1 MNLLSQLNASLS
13 EIGVALRRPEAFT
26 LRWRDRARAAAEAPP
41 VLVFPVLVATAIV
54 GVALYGMVMR
64 LHEGWGGML
73 LGAVKAPVAAGL
85 AWTVALPALYILN
98 SALGSRLDASTTLLA
113 ALATV
118 SFGSLALLA
127 SVPITWFFGL
137 ALPFPWARV
146 GANLVVFA
154 GVGLCMVDVFLRT
167 MKALEPER
175 GALFAAIWVGLV
187 GVIGAE
193 LMALFSLFHFD
204 A

>member
-1 MNLLSQLNASLS
+1 MSFTARLNESLS
-13 EIGVALRRPEAFT
+13 EVGVALRRPEAFT
-26 LRWRDRARAAAEAPP
+26 LRWRDRERAVAEAPGP
-41 VLVFPVLVATAIV
+41 LVFAVLLGTAVLGIS
-54 GVALYGMVMR
+54 AYGLVMR
-64 LHEGWGGML
+64 LHEGWSGML
-73 LGAVKAPVAAGL
+73 LGALKAPVAAGL
-85 AWTVALPALYILN
+85 AWTLALPALYILN
-98 SALGSRLDASTTLLA
+98 SALGSKLDASTTLLA

-137 ALPFPWARV
+137 ALPYGWARV
-146 GANLVVFA
+146 AVNLLVFA
-154 GVGLCMVDVFLRT
+154 GVGVCMVDVFLRT

-175 GALFAAIWVGLV
+175 GAGFAFIWVCLV

>member
-1 MNLLSQLNASLS
+1 MSLS
-13 EIGVALRRPEAFT
+13 HEVSAAILDVGVALRRPEEFT
-26 LRWRDRARAAAEAPP
+26 TRWRDRRQSPGP
-41 VLVFPVLVATAIV
+41 RPMIFPVLLGSAVLGIAA
-54 GVALYGMVMR
+54 YGLVMR

-73 LGAVKAPVAAGL
+73 SGMLKAPVAAGL
-85 AWTVALPALYILN
+85 AWTIALPALYILN
-98 SALGSRLDASTTLLA
+98 SALGSKLDASTTLLA
-113 ALATV
+113 ALTTV

-137 ALPFPWARV
+137 ALPYGFVRLAV
-146 GANLVVFA
+146 NLAVFA
-154 GVGLCMVDVFLRT
+154 GVGVCMVDVFLRT

-175 GALFAAIWVGLV
+175 SRAYALLWLVLV

-193 LMALFSLFHFD
+193 LMTLFSLFRFD

>member
-1 MNLLSQLNASLS
+1 MSLTRDLRAA
-13 EIGVALRRPEAFT
+13 ILDVGVALRRPEEFT
-26 LRWRDRARAAAEAPP
+26 TRWRDRGLTPGPRP
-41 VLVFPVLVATAIV
+41 LIFPVLLASAVLGIAA
-54 GVALYGMVMR
+54 YGLVMR

-73 LGAVKAPVAAGL
+73 GGMLKAPVAAGL
-85 AWTVALPALYILN
+85 AWTIALPALYILN
-98 SALGSRLDASTTLLA
+98 SALGSKLDVSTTLLA
-113 ALATV
+113 ALTTV

-137 ALPFPWARV
+137 ALPYGLVRLAV
-146 GANLVVFA
+146 NLAVFT
-154 GVGLCMVDVFLRT
+154 GVGVCMVDVFLRT

-175 GALFAAIWVGLV
+175 SRAYAVLWLALV

-193 LMALFSLFHFD
+193 LMTLFSLFHFD

>member
-1 MNLLSQLNASLS
+1 MSLTRDVSAALLDV
-13 EIGVALRRPEAFT
+13 GVALRRPEEFT
-26 LRWRDRARAAAEAPP
+26 TRWRDRRLTPGP
-41 VLVFPVLVATAIV
+41 RPLIFPVLLASAVLGIAA
-54 GVALYGMVMR
+54 YGLVMR

-73 LGAVKAPVAAGL
+73 AGMLKAPVAAGL
-85 AWTVALPALYILN
+85 AWTIALPALYILN
-98 SALGSRLDASTTLLA
+98 SALGSKLDASTTLLA
-113 ALATV
+113 ALTTV

-137 ALPFPWARV
+137 ALPYGFVRLAV
-146 GANLVVFA
+146 NLAVFA
-154 GVGLCMVDVFLRT
+154 GVGVCMVDVFLRT

-175 GALFAAIWVGLV
+175 SRAYALLWLVLV

-193 LMALFSLFHFD
+193 LMTLFSLFHFD

>member
-1 MNLLSQLNASLS
+1 MSLTRDLSAAILDV
-13 EIGVALRRPEAFT
+13 GVALRRPEEFT
-26 LRWRDRARAAAEAPP
+26 TRWRDRG
-41 VLVFPVLVATAIV
+41 LVPGPRPMIFPVLLGSAVLGIAA
-54 GVALYGMVMR
+54 YGMVMR

-73 LGAVKAPVAAGL
+73 GGMLKAPVAAGL
-85 AWTVALPALYILN
+85 AWIIALPALYILN
-98 SALGSRLDASTTLLA
+98 SALGSKLDASTTLLA

-137 ALPFPWARV
+137 ALPYGFVRLGV
-146 GANLVVFA
+146 NLAVFA
-154 GVGLCMVDVFLRT
+154 GVGVCMVDVFLRT

-175 GALFAAIWVGLV
+175 SRAYALLWLVLV

-193 LMALFSLFHFD
+193 LMTLFSLFRFD

>member
-1 MNLLSQLNASLS
+1 MSLTRDLSAAILDV
-13 EIGVALRRPEAFT
+13 GVALRRPEEFT
-26 LRWRDRARAAAEAPP
+26 TRWRDRG
-41 VLVFPVLVATAIV
+41 LVPGPRPMIFPVLLGSAVLGIAA
-54 GVALYGMVMR
+54 YGMVMR

-73 LGAVKAPVAAGL
+73 GGMLKAPVAAGL
-85 AWTVALPALYILN
+85 AWIIALPALYILN
-98 SALGSRLDASTTLLA
+98 SALGSKLDASTTLLA
-113 ALATV
+113 ALSTV

-137 ALPFPWARV
+137 ALPYGFVRLAV
-146 GANLVVFA
+146 NLAVFA
-154 GVGLCMVDVFLRT
+154 GVGVCMVDVFLRT

-175 GALFAAIWVGLV
+175 SLAYALLWLVLV

-193 LMALFSLFHFD
+193 LMTLFSLFHFD

>member
-1 MNLLSQLNASLS
+1 MSLTRDLSAAILDV
-13 EIGVALRRPEAFT
+13 GVALRRPEEFT
-26 LRWRDRARAAAEAPP
+26 TRWRDRG
-41 VLVFPVLVATAIV
+41 LVPGPRPMIFPVLLGSAVLGIAA
-54 GVALYGMVMR
+54 YGMVMR

-73 LGAVKAPVAAGL
+73 GGMLKAPVAAGL
-85 AWTVALPALYILN
+85 AWIIALPALYILN
-98 SALGSRLDASTTLLA
+98 SALGSKLDASTTLLA
-113 ALATV
+113 ALSTV

-137 ALPFPWARV
+137 ALPYGFVRLAV
-146 GANLVVFA
+146 NLAVFA
-154 GVGLCMVDVFLRT
+154 GVGVCMVDVFLRT

-175 GALFAAIWVGLV
+175 SRAYALLWLVLV

-193 LMALFSLFHFD
+193 LMTLFSLFRFD